1 VFTRALPLAGGH
13 RYAPDYDAGVSTYL
27 DQLDRHGLAGG
38 VLVQPSFLGTDNGFL
53 LAALRTHPDRLRGIA
68 VVAPGSDLTALDGTG
83 IVGLRLNLIGRPD
96 PDFADAVWLDHLAAV
111 AQRGWQIEVQA
122 EARRLGSLLPP
133 LLATGVD
140 VVIDHFGK
148 PDPVLGLEDP
158 GFRTLLAAGASR
170 RVWVKL
176 SGAYRAGGSEVA
188 LAAVPLLKQA
198 FGLDR
203 LVWGSD
209 WPHTQYEQ
217 TMDYGTARAMLDRW
231 LPNDEDRHQ
240 VLTKTPARLFQF

>member
-13 RYAPDYDAGVSTYL
+13 RYAPDYDAEVSTYL
-27 DQLDRHGLAGG
+27 DQLDRHGLTGG

-53 LAALRTHPDRLRGIA
+53 LAALRAHPDRLRGIA
-68 VVAPGSDLTALDGTG
+68 VVAPGADLAPIDGTG
-83 IVGLRLNLIGRPD
+83 IVGLRLNLIGQPD
-96 PDFADAVWLDHLAAV
+96 PDFSDAVWRDHLAAV
-111 AQRGWQIEVQA
+111 ARRGWQIEVQA
-122 EARRLGSLLPP
+122 EARRLGALLPL
-133 LLATGVD
+133 LLASGVA

-148 PDPVLGLEDP
+148 PDPALGIEDP
-158 GFRTLLAAGASR
+158 GFHALLAAGASR

-188 LAAVPLLKQA
+188 RAAAPLLKQA

-209 WPHTQYEQ
+209 WPHTQFER
-217 TMDYGTARAMLDRW
+217 TMDYGSARAMLDRW
-231 LPNDEDRHQ
+231 LPDAGERRR
-240 VLTKTPARLFQF
+240 VLAETPARLFRF